1 MSYQPPHRDYDP
13 RPPTMVDPHP
23 QARYSEYRRESL
35 NGAEILANIIRVVV
49 GLVITVFALHVLFVI
64 LDANQHN
71 GFVQTVYLFAKAF
84 VLGLGDV
91 FTPDDALLG
100 VVMNYGLAALVY
112 AVIGHL
118 IIRALGRR

>member
-1 MSYQPPHRDYDP
+1 
-13 RPPTMVDPHP
+13 MVDPHQ
-23 QARYSEYRRESL
+23 QASHSEYRREGR
-35 NGAEILANIIRVVV
+35 NGAETLANIIRVIV

-71 GFVQTVYLFAKAF
+71 GFVRTVYMLAKAF

-91 FTPDDALLG
+91 FTPGDALLG

-118 IIRALGRR
+118 VIRALRRH